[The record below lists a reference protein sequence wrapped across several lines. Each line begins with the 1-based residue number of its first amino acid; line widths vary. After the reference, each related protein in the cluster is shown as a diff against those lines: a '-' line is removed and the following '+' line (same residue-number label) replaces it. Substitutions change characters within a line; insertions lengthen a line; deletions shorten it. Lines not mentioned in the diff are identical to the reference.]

1 MISFSWNLFTDWL
14 TLQQNHIMVNRKY
27 IRQILPYKDYFIQ
40 FKKKLAKST
49 LAKIYY
55 VLRCKAG
62 LTQEELALRVGT
74 KKSYI
79 SRIENGKSDIMLNTL
94 FRICSGLGK
103 HMSIEFA

>member
-1 MISFSWNLFTDWL
+1 MNNDELKAIGCTSIEDLIAEDFG
-14 TLQQNHIMVNRKY
+14 TLGTEERNAFETSCEA
-27 IRQILPYKDYFIQ
+27 FIIGEQ
-40 FKKKLAKST
+40 LKAERLKAGMTQEQLA
-49 LAKIYY
+49 AKI
-55 VLRCKAG
+55 
-62 LTQEELALRVGT
+62 GT